1 MNLVNLEVV
10 KLKIVNES
18 SVKRNEILEKSF
30 VELKGNNEELEI
42 LLKKICLEKVNVLK
56 DFS

>member
-1 MNLVNLEVV
+1 MV